1 MTLESRDR
9 IWEFSFSKFLRQEG
23 GRSVQ
28 IHHLHQ
34 NPLREGPPDPAPDKS
49 VRTSGVS
56 IWICS
61 SGGNFHQ
68 SRHNLSRDLEVCW
81 FWDSGDC
88 QVSFKERSSAPGGT
102 GHQYNTVT
110 RGRQR
115 PPSTDRVTTTS
126 SWERLLSGVDGVCL
140 AGDHLEQGC
149 ATRPPSLLLSLN
161 STKLNKKLFK
171 RHFNFFFSWK
181 QITCKHRLTHFK

>member
-9 IWEFSFSKFLRQEG
+9 IWEFSFSEFLRGEG
-23 GRSVQ
+23 GRSVRY
-28 IHHLHQ
+28 IVCIRIPWERGL
-34 NPLREGPPDPAPDKS
+34 LTPPQTKS
-49 VRTSGVS
+49 VRTSGIS
-56 IWICS
+56 IWIRS
-61 SGGNFHQ
+61 FGDNFHQ

-88 QVSFKERSSAPGGT
+88 QVSFKEQSSAPGGT

-110 RGRQR
+110 HGRQR
-115 PPSTDRVTTTS
+115 PLSTDRVTTTF